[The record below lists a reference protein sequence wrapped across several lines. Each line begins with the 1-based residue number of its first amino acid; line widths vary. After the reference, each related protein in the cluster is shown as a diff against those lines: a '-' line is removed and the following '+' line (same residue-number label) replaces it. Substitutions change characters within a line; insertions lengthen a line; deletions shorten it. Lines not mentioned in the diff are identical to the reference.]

1 MKTCKSLMS
10 VAAVLATATA
20 FAATEYGDITAAV
33 RESGNAPIVTSVPA
47 TGQAGSCANTGLFDG
62 ILSFADAGYPSG
74 GQRFFFQKSASSTF
88 QLDYAVP
95 DAFCPGEDIVV
106 TALVFAVGRAGNS
119 GAPQPFT
126 NYDKRMPRMWT
137 LAGSNDG
144 GKTWSPLASAS
155 NFGGYVMRQNGGVD
169 DVYSGTCD
177 IANTQSFRRYRIM
190 VTENTGD
197 ATYLTQLTE
206 VKLLGFY
213 GGKYEYEP
221 TKVDLTAMARRADGS
236 KAFVASAPNLSPYA
250 SATSTASIDKAFDGL
265 CTAGGFDRFLA
276 TADST
281 TAAFANGG
289 AIIEYAFDESFA
301 NQGDVIVT
309 GYTLDTY
316 TGHGSALDRMPK
328 SWSLEGYDEATSAW
342 VVLDSYDPFE
352 KAMWETHVVDSY
364 DQYLFDFS
372 FTNSVPYRK
381 YRFRITALNVASSP
395 QVQFSEI
402 RLHGYVG
409 KEIAGKVG
417 KKGEGHAVDIT
428 GWGRQYFTPVIGT
441 SDYAAIQSG
450 TSTACLWDGL
460 FSQNFVLYT
469 LNEDQFPFYI
479 NYEIP
484 DESFPGVDFVVKGYT
499 FSARKDLGNR
509 DNRMPFSWRLEGYSE
524 EQNRWFAIDRQ
535 SGYESWTEDAT
546 KNRIFAD
553 FACEKNAY
561 AFRKYRLKVSAVK
574 AKSNNLWQ
582 LVLQEIEFRGE
593 WGKGIADPHASKGLV
608 IMIR

>member
-1 MKTCKSLMS
+1 MKTLLLSTTIISLAVS
-10 VAAVLATATA
+10 ALAAPQC
-20 FAATEYGDITAAV
+20 GDITAAV
-33 RESGNAPIVTSVPA
+33 RASGYAPAISSIPA

-62 ILSFADAGYPSG
+62 LLSFSDAGYPSG
-74 GQRFFFQKSASSTF
+74 GQRFFFQWSASST
-88 QLDYAVP
+88 LTLNYAMP
-95 DAFCPGEDIVV
+95 EQFCPGEDIVV

-119 GAPQPFT
+119 GTPSYFT
-126 NYDKRMPRMWT
+126 NYDKRMPKAWT
-137 LAGSNDG
+137 LEGSNDG
-144 GKTWSPLASAS
+144 SVWTQIAAAE
-155 NFGGYVMRQNGGVD
+155 NFGGYTMSKNGTAD

-177 IANTQSFRRYRIM
+177 IANTTSYRQYRIT
-190 VTENTGD
+190 VTDNTGD
-197 ATYLTQLTE
+197 ATYMTQLTE

-213 GGKYEYEP
+213 GGKYEY
-221 TKVDLTAMARRADGS
+221 TAAKVDLTAMARRTDGS

-281 TAAFANGG
+281 KAAFEDGG
-289 AIIEYAFDESFA
+289 AIIEYEFTEGFA

-316 TGHGSALDRMPK
+316 TGHGSALERMPT
-328 SWSLEGYDEATSAW
+328 SWALEAYDETKAEW
-342 VVLDSYDPFE
+342 IVLDRYDSFG
-352 KAMWETHVVDSY
+352 KTIWETRVVDGC

-372 FTNSVPYRK
+372 FANSASYRK
-381 YRFRITALNVASSP
+381 YRFRISALNVTSSP

-409 KEIAGKVG
+409 KGIAGTVG
-417 KKGEGHAVDIT
+417 GKGESHPVDIT
-428 GWGRQYFTPVIGT
+428 AWGRQYFTPVIGT

-450 TSTACLWDGL
+450 TSTECLWDGL

-469 LNEDQFPFYI
+469 LNEGQFPFCI

-484 DESFPGVDFVVKGYT
+484 DSMFSGADFIVKGYT

-524 EQNRWFAIDRQ
+524 EQQRWIAIDKR
-535 SGYESWTEDAT
+535 SSYESWTEDDS

-553 FACEKNAY
+553 FTCAENAC
-561 AFRKYRLKVSAVK
+561 AFRKYRIKVSSVK

-582 LVLQEIEFRGE
+582 LALQEIELRGE
-593 WGKGIADPHASKGLV
+593 WGKSIAEPPLPPQGLLLLF
-608 IMIR
+608 R